1 MSATL
6 AGELFEKW
14 DLTFPEKTAKKDAL
28 PDPTGFK
35 WKLQQ
40 SGEAAGQQAIQKLA
54 QQKAILEKRAWETAI
69 SPAKSIFMNLFM
81 LWMSGSGPGLFSI
94 LIVGYATMNTV
105 KSLAKCN
112 QVFEQFAAANVLL
125 QKLAYIGINV
135 AILAYLGN
143 HAANMGIL
151 PIASGDWIQFIPEQ
165 RVVESARPLDARLFV
180 DDVSGGY

>member
-6 AGELFEKW
+6 AGELFDKW
-14 DLTFPEKTAKKDAL
+14 DLTFPEKTSKKDSL

-35 WKLQQ
+35 WRLQQ
-40 SGEAAGQQAIQKLA
+40 TGEAAGQQAIQKLA

-112 QVFEQFAAANVLL
+112 QAFEQFAAVNVLL
-125 QKLAYIGINV
+125 QKLAYIGINL
-135 AILAYLGN
+135 AILAYLAN

-165 RVVESARPLDARLFV
+165 KVVQSARPLNPRLLLMN
-180 DDVSGGY
+180 DGEN